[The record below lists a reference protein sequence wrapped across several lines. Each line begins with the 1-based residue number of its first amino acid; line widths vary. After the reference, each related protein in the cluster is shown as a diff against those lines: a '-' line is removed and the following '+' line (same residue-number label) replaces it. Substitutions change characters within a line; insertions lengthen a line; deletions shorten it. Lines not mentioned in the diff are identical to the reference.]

1 MRLIR
6 YCRKTVFRSKCKL
19 TDLDKAKNIEHY
31 SMFDPPEADS
41 MLDVHLYFSCNN

>member
-1 MRLIR
+1 MITKSCLPIR
-6 YCRKTVFRSKCKL
+6 DYQM
-19 TDLDKAKNIEHY
+19 NIEHY